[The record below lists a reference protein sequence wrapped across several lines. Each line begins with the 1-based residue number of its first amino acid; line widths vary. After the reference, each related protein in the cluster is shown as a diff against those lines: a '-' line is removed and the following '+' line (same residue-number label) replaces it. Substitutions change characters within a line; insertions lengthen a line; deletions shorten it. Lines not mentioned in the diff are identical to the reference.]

1 MINQMSS
8 KNIAMLPRLVRVA
21 LLFLL
26 SMGLALGWVGQF
38 VSPSFAIAV
47 ADVPNPREANGGW
60 VTDMADLL
68 SDEGEQQLNQII
80 GELEASNG
88 SEIAV
93 VTVLD
98 TQPSATP
105 KAFATELF
113 NTWGIGKASE
123 DNGVLFLVSKS
134 ERRTEI
140 ETGYGV
146 ESLLTDAQAGQI
158 LRKQVTPAFKQGN
171 FEVGIVNGVGA
182 IAERLQP
189 IAQSESV
196 GGDRPA
202 VSPVSSPSPAAK
214 ETGWFARWFTSSNVF
229 FLVILAVYWVSQRL
243 KFPSPLGLM
252 PPTGRTEIAP
262 RSGLYDVWLAML
274 RSWGSVGANGAS
286 DHPLPMQELT
296 ERRLAKALAWL
307 GSGIVLIAM
316 LSFASVR
323 PLSSFYISL
332 LALAWLCL
340 ESWLSYA
347 TAFWRRDAGPAVPLL
362 STAAASCLFFAIVAL
377 VAVFYLLFLAVAL
390 FFSLFMGTW
399 IIGLPCGVFATFALG
414 LRWRRQQYASP
425 RCQVCARRDGLKAAK
440 LRRLSLTELRPHLS
454 QTEQLEMM
462 QYEAYHCP
470 VCHPF
475 SATPTDGF
483 QLHLFSNH
491 LLNGKYKDCPACQ
504 AKTLEVKNILTKA
517 PSKRGDGKQLTQ
529 QHCHRCDY
537 HQEETKDVKYS
548 KPVKR
553 SSRGGFSRRRSW
565 GSGDSSGGYSG
576 GGYSGGGYS
585 GGSSGGGY
593 SSGGSDGGDF
603 GGGESGGGGAGEG
616 W

>member
-1 MINQMSS
+1 
-8 KNIAMLPRLVRVA
+8 MLKRV
-21 LLFLL
+21 LPFCL
-26 SMGLALGWVGQF
+26 SLALALGGLGGAASHSLAVA
-38 VSPSFAIAV
+38 VAV
-47 ADVPNPREANGGW
+47 ADVPNPREFNGSW
-60 VTDMADLL
+60 VSDQAELL
-68 SDEGEQQLNQII
+68 SEETEQRLNQVIA
-80 GELEASNG
+80 EVEASNG

-98 TQPSATP
+98 TKPSATP

-113 NTWGIGKASE
+113 NAWGIGKAGE
-123 DNGVLFLVSKS
+123 DNGVLFLVSKN

-140 ETGYGV
+140 ETGYGI

-158 LRKQVTPAFKQGN
+158 LRTQVTPEFKQGN
-171 FEVGIVNGVGA
+171 FEVGIVTGVGA
-182 IAERLQP
+182 IAERLKPGQ
-189 IAQSESV
+189 AAGVSV
-196 GGDRPA
+196 SDRPA
-202 VSPVSSPSPAAK
+202 ASPVSQASPVAK
-214 ETGWFARWFTSSNVF
+214 ETGWLARWFTSSNVWI
-229 FLVILAVYWVSQRL
+229 LVMLTAYGLSQRL

-252 PPTGRTEIAP
+252 PPAGRTDIAP
-262 RSGLYDVWLAML
+262 RDGLYDVWLAML
-274 RSWGSVGANGAS
+274 RGLGSVGANGAS

-316 LSFASVR
+316 LSFASAR
-323 PLSSFYISL
+323 PLSSFYIAL

-347 TAFWRRDAGPAVPLL
+347 TAFWRRDAGQAVPLS
-362 STAAASCLFFAIVAL
+362 STAAAFCLLFPVVAL
-377 VAVFYLLFLAVAL
+377 VAVLYFLFLAVAL

-414 LRWRRQQYASP
+414 LRWRRQQYAAP
-425 RCQVCARRDGLKAAK
+425 RCQVCARRDGFKATKLK
-440 LRRLSLTELRPHLS
+440 RLSLPELRPHLS
-454 QTEQLEMM
+454 PIEQLEMM

-491 LLNGKYKDCPACQ
+491 LLNGKYRDCPACQ
-504 AKTLEVKNILTKA
+504 AKTLEVKTILTKA
-517 PSKRGDGKQLTQ
+517 PSKRGDGKQLIQ

-537 HQEETKDVKYS
+537 QQEETKDVKYS

-603 GGGESGGGGAGEG
+603 GGGESGGGGAGES